1 MPVQNTTNTSC
12 TGKGTLLLRW
22 DVGRLMAGRMS
33 MLATKAS
40 AMSVGGHVRA
50 IAILGLPL
58 IGGHVAQFAI
68 GLTDTVMLG
77 WYGVDELAAVTLGS
91 SYFFS
96 IFLLGS
102 GFAFAVM
109 PMVAAAA
116 GAGEEQQIRRS
127 TRMGLWLSLLY
138 GALAMP
144 LLWWSEPILLVL
156 GQEAKVAHDAAEY
169 LRIAGWSL
177 FPALL
182 YMVAKSYLAALERT
196 QIVLWLSVFAAVINA
211 LVNYALIFGN
221 WGAPELG
228 IAGAAIASLVTNG
241 LSFVVVL
248 AYALKVLPEHELLRN
263 FHRPDWEMMGKVF
276 LMGTPIGLTTLAEA
290 SLFAASAMMMGWLGT
305 APLAAHGIAI
315 SLAGLTFMVHLGL
328 SNAATIR
335 AGNAFGRG
343 DRAHLARGGKVV
355 TVMSLLVS
363 AVAIVL
369 FLTFPDALMSLFLDA
384 EDPQRDQILLIGGVL
399 MAAAALFQLM
409 DGMQAV
415 ALGLLRGV
423 QDTGMPMV
431 IAALSYWAVGIPA
444 SYVFGF
450 MLGWDGL
457 GVWMGL
463 VAGLTCAGLFLMLRF
478 WRRSIK
484 AVGAAT

>member
-1 MPVQNTTNTSC
+1 
-12 TGKGTLLLRW
+12 
-22 DVGRLMAGRMS
+22 MS

>member
-1 MPVQNTTNTSC
+1 
-12 TGKGTLLLRW
+12 
-22 DVGRLMAGRMS
+22 MS
-33 MLATKAS
+33 TLATKHPETKHS
-40 AMSVGGHVRA
+40 AMPLRGHVRA
-50 IAILGLPL
+50 IAVLGLPL

-116 GAGEEQQIRRS
+116 GAGEERQIRRS
-127 TRMGLWLSLLY
+127 TRMGLWLSLAY
-138 GALAMP
+138 GVAAMP
-144 LLWWSEPILLVL
+144 LLWWSEAILLAL

-228 IAGAAIASLVTNG
+228 ITGAAIASLVTNG
-241 LSFVVVL
+241 VSFVLVL
-248 AYALKVLPEHELLRN
+248 AYALKVLPQHELLKN
-263 FHRPDWEMMGKVF
+263 FHRPDWEMLGKV
-276 LMGTPIGLTTLAEA
+276 LRMGTPIGLTTLAEA

-305 APLAAHGIAI
+305 VPLAAHGIAI
-315 SLAGLTFMVHLGL
+315 SLGGLTFMVHLGL

-343 DRAHLARGGKVV
+343 DREHLARGGKAV
-355 TVMSLLVS
+355 TVMSLAVS
-363 AVAIVL
+363 AVAIAL
-369 FLTFPDALMSLFLDA
+369 FLTIPDPLMSLFLDA
-384 EDPQRDQILLIGGVL
+384 EDPQKDAILLIGGGL
-399 MAAAALFQLM
+399 LAAAALFQLM

-423 QDTGMPMV
+423 QDTGVPMV

-450 MLGWDGL
+450 LLGWEGL

-484 AVGAAT
+484 AVGAAA

>member
-1 MPVQNTTNTSC
+1 
-12 TGKGTLLLRW
+12 
-22 DVGRLMAGRMS
+22 MS
-33 MLATKAS
+33 TLATKHSEMPVRSHA
-40 AMSVGGHVRA
+40 RA
-50 IAILGLPL
+50 IAVLGLPL

-77 WYGVDELAAVTLGS
+77 WYGVEELAAVTLGS

-116 GAGEEQQIRRS
+116 GAGEERQIRRS
-127 TRMGLWLSLLY
+127 TRMGLWLSLAY
-138 GALAMP
+138 GVAAMP
-144 LLWWSEPILLVL
+144 LLWWSEAILLVL

-169 LRIAGWSL
+169 LRIAGWAL

-241 LSFVVVL
+241 VSFVLVL
-248 AYALKVLPEHELLRN
+248 AYALKVLPQHELLKN
-263 FHRPDWEMMGKVF
+263 FHRPDWEMLGKVF
-276 LMGTPIGLTTLAEA
+276 RMGTPIGLTTLAEA

-305 APLAAHGIAI
+305 VPLAAHGIAI
-315 SLAGLTFMVHLGL
+315 SLGGLTFMVHLGL

-343 DRAHLARGGKVV
+343 DREHLARGGKVV

-369 FLTFPDALMSLFLDA
+369 FLTIPDALMSLFLDA
-384 EDPQRDQILLIGGVL
+384 EDPQKDQILLIGGVL
-399 MAAAALFQLM
+399 LAAAALFQLM

-423 QDTGMPMV
+423 QDTGVPMV

-450 MLGWDGL
+450 LLGWGGV

-478 WRRSIK
+478 WRRSILT
-484 AVGAAT
+484 VGAAA